1 MSYRIK
7 TQAKSTPSNEAD
19 LLNGL
24 ERLGLFLQ
32 ENRVQLLAGVGVLLA
47 AAAVFVGMTWM
58 SHRSAEH
65 AEDLE
70 RKATQM
76 YLDRPV
82 DKPEQADKNLKEAIT
97 LYRQLLEQYP
107 KTPSARLALFQ
118 LGNALAQAND
128 IGGAMD
134 AYQQYLAAYPENK
147 LLLGLVLQ
155 RLAYAKLVK
164 GDVDGAVKSFTMAL
178 DSPETLNKDQIL
190 YELGKLEESRS
201 HPEGAL
207 ARYQELTKSYPNSPF
222 TGEAAVRTKALETKA
237 MPPAPAQAPAM
248 TPAPHAGS
256 GK

>member
-7 TQAKSTPSNEAD
+7 MQAKSAPSNEAE

-24 ERLGLFLQ
+24 ERAGLFLQ
-32 ENRVQLLAGVGVLLA
+32 DNRVQLLAAVGVLVA
-47 AAAVFVGMTWM
+47 AAAIGLAVAWM
-58 SHRSAEH
+58 SHRSAEQ

-70 RKATQM
+70 RKATQL
-76 YLDRPV
+76 YLGRPL

-107 KTPSARLALFQ
+107 KTPSARLALFH
-118 LGNALAQAND
+118 LGNALAQSND
-128 IGGAMD
+128 LGGAMD
-134 AYQQYLAAYPENK
+134 AYQRYLAAHPENK
-147 LLLGLVLQ
+147 MLLGLVLQ
-155 RLAYAKLVK
+155 RLAYAQLIKA
-164 GDVDGAVKSFTMAL
+164 DVDGAVKSFTMAL
-178 DSPETLNKDQIL
+178 DSPDTLNKDQIL

-222 TGEAAVRTKALETKA
+222 AGEAAVRTKALETKA
-237 MPPAPAQAPAM
+237 MPPAPAELPPTPPASK
-248 TPAPHAGS
+248 PGS